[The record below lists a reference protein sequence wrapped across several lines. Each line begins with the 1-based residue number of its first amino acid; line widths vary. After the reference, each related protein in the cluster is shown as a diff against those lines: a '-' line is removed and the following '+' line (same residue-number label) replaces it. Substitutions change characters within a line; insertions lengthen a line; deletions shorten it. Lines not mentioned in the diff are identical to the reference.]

1 VDPAA
6 EFPEPNDRQP
16 ASKTESA
23 SLASSDQDGSERK
36 VTVSF
41 TVKLKQSGRVV
52 RARRERIKPPSNPT
66 IIERIVGWLCRPFPP
81 SAMKTPQRR
90 DVGPARPAERGRA
103 VVSRSPAISFWD
115 ALDLAERE
123 ALAAVAVS
131 QTFTVG
137 ESLMR
142 EGDLA
147 DCVMVIIEGHAEVC
161 IDENGWER
169 VLAERGPGE
178 LVGERG
184 GLQVQVRSASVV
196 ALDAMRVLTVRTE
209 DFQAFVNNH
218 PAVFDIVEQQ
228 LYDRLTEA
236 PARHRDRIRP
246 ADAYF
251 MPGITKPTVI
261 HSGIRPIADGA
272 MSLLPPLN
280 GEICTILYSDV
291 VGFSSS
297 NRNDADRLVIRRALF
312 GITRRILQGIPGAW
326 SQDRGDGL
334 LTVMP
339 PGVPTADVVALLHRK
354 LPSALDRHNRTDRR
368 ATRFQLRI
376 AVDVG
381 PVTSDTMGVSGETI
395 IIAARLLEAA
405 AFKSAFAASTANLGL
420 IASRFVFEAV
430 IRHSPNPLDLAG
442 YSQVPVEVKGLT
454 GLAWMKLFT
463 ASVPPPITYQSAAP
477 DSFGAQLAH
486 PMLVPTGGRTDTA
499 MHRHRS

>member
-6 EFPEPNDRQP
+6 VFPEPNDRQP

-52 RARRERIKPPSNPT
+52 RARRERMKPPPNPT

-81 SAMKTPQRR
+81 SAMKTAQRR
-90 DVGPARPAERGRA
+90 DVGPARPA
-103 VVSRSPAISFWD
+103 VVSRPPAISFWD

-131 QTFTVG
+131 QAFTVG

-161 IDENGWER
+161 VYENGWER

-184 GLQVQVRSASVV
+184 GLQVQVRSATVI

-218 PAVFDIVEQQ
+218 PAVFDMVEQQ

-236 PARHRDRIRP
+236 PVRHRDRIRP
-246 ADAYF
+246 ADAYV
-251 MPGITKPTVI
+251 MPGITRPAVI
-261 HSGIRPIADGA
+261 HPGIRPITEGA
-272 MSLLPPLN
+272 MSPLPPLN

-291 VGFSSS
+291 VGFSSAD
-297 NRNDADRLVIRRALF
+297 RNDADRLVIRRTLF

-334 LTVMP
+334 LTVIP
-339 PGVPTADVVALLHRK
+339 PGVPTADVIALLHRK

-405 AFKSAFAASTANLGL
+405 AFKSAFAASTATFGL

-454 GLAWMKLFT
+454 TLAWMKLFA
-463 ASVPPPITYQSAAP
+463 ASVPPPITYRSAAP
-477 DSFGAQLAH
+477 HSFGAQLAASAACNNLSRRT
-486 PMLVPTGGRTDTA
+486 LVPPIGARY
-499 MHRHRS
+499 